1 VALAAGVF
9 SRQDFVSL
17 KARHQRRWRVF
28 VGDEEKAAPA
38 MADAGILALQP
49 GFVSVAFCTLVGIM
63 RSMPEWICDH
73 GDRDLSYRHC
83 SCSNSAVQRL

>member
-1 VALAAGVF
+1 VALGAGVF
-9 SRQDFVSL
+9 ALQDFVSL

-28 VGDEEKAAPA
+28 VGNEEKAAPA

-49 GFVSVAFCTLVGIM
+49 GTVRALFGTLVGFM